1 VLKVMVDA
9 GAPASTRLRAADIVL
24 GHTAKA
30 IEIED
35 IEASVAALEAAT
47 SFGEQRR

>member
-1 VLKVMVDA
+1 
-9 GAPASTRLRAADIVL
+9 VL

-35 IEASVAALEAAT
+35 IDARVTALEAAT
-47 SFGEQRR
+47 ASGEQQR